1 MDEKQPTKV
10 GDDKFWTQFQQFL
23 DSPDGSSAIKEFL
36 EDRGLALTH
45 TYTEKLI
52 SEIGDIGFYEIDISK
67 KRATRNDRW
76 LAMLGYSQSNESNEI
91 SLWEKLIHPD
101 DKIRT
106 KEKIDSLF
114 NGTSTEIEIEYRLRR
129 ADGKYLWL
137 LDRSK
142 VVEVDENGTPLKI
155 AGIQANIDTLRKNQE
170 EVNRLYELLEAT
182 PDYVSYCTK
191 RGIIYFANKALKE
204 VLGFDPKTE
213 NYPKLALK
221 IHTKGSSDL
230 LRNEAIPY
238 ATEHG
243 LWQGETSIISK
254 NGNEIPVYQTLICHK
269 DGQGEVNYFSAIMR
283 NIVEERQ
290 TIEAL
295 EQSEK
300 KFRAFAE
307 TAQATIILHK
317 GNQVIYVNPSFM
329 ELTGYTYEEALE
341 MNVWKIVHPDDR
353 QLVRSNGYNRL
364 KGKDVPSRYEYR
376 LLTKDGETKWID
388 FAGSSIQIDGENM
401 VLGVAM
407 DITESKE
414 IEIKLKESEE
424 RYKSFAEMLPEIVLE
439 TDFQGKIKF
448 VNRAALETFGYS
460 KDELES
466 LSSIYDFVHKDYI
479 QKVKQDLR
487 NLYEKNVNKP
497 EEYLVCKRDG
507 SVFPV
512 LGSSSLVYEKNEL
525 VGFRTILLDV
535 SAQKEL
541 EIKLKESESN
551 LTQILENSDEA
562 YALFDKQRNC
572 VEFNDNFK
580 NVVKKLHG
588 VTVVEGMPFRKF
600 VRDQDLEKWDH
611 FIGRVQ
617 RGEKVNY
624 VQAIEVDGQI
634 IHAEM
639 NVFPIKGSGRPAR
652 FAFNGRNITE
662 RINHELNLM
671 KQERMLE
678 GVNHAIFQL
687 LTDQDIKTVTTNF
700 LKTVGN
706 AFEVD
711 RAYIFQN
718 VLNSDG
724 QICMN
729 QTFEWAGGDVNAVI
743 DFPILQEL
751 PYHEAG
757 LLRAYHILSRQKPF
771 YGLVKDFPQAE
782 KELLQSQEIIS
793 ILICP
798 IFIKGKFWGFM
809 GLDDCKEERNWSPVE
824 ISMLFSLANSYGG
837 SVEREGL
844 WLEMKIAKEKA
855 EDAYKEKTN
864 FLSTMS
870 HEIRTPMNSVIGMTQ
885 LLLQEEPREDQKENL
900 DLLNFSA
907 QNLLNL
913 INDILDYSKIEANK
927 ATLVKGKFNLYNTI
941 QSLLSTLKTLVK
953 AKGLVLIEKIDN
965 ELDHIFISDSVKLI
979 QILSNL
985 MSNAIKFTE
994 SGSITFKAQQ
1004 FDDTED
1010 SVYVRF
1016 TIQDTGLGIENEKLS
1031 YIFESFTQIDS
1042 SEKRMHGGT
1051 GLGLAITK
1059 KLVELFGSE
1068 INVISEVGK
1077 GSTFYF
1083 DLKLEKAKNLDIMQL
1098 DEVKSNGYDD
1108 EEVVNGKRVLLV
1120 EDNKVNQV
1128 VANKFLQS
1136 WGMQVEIAENGLIA
1150 LEILQKKDVDV
1161 VLMDLQM
1168 PVMDGITA
1176 TKEIRKMKGEKWKK
1190 LPIIALTAAVLGEE
1204 EFNARN
1210 AGMDE
1215 FVSKPFNPKVLL
1227 NKISQ
1232 VVLNKLPVVAPE
1244 PELSSDQKSKNDI
1257 RLKPNIRSFEEMAND
1272 DKDFL
1277 IEILS
1282 TFNQLMQETKRNY
1295 RKALIGGN
1303 LDEVKRIKHKIKAE
1317 LLQVDALV
1325 IDDLMEHGKQ
1335 IIVNAESSKIEN
1347 NILKIEK
1354 TIDILIAFLN
1364 TEINKIKN
1372 ESTKG

>member
-1 MDEKQPTKV
+1 MREKQAFNV
-10 GDDKFWTQFQQFL
+10 GNDKFWIQFQELL
-23 DSPDGSSAIKEFL
+23 DSHDGSSVIKEFL
-36 EDRGLALTH
+36 AEKGLALTH

-76 LAMLGYSQSNESNEI
+76 LAMLGYSHSEESNEI
-91 SLWEKLIHPD
+91 SLWEKLVHPD
-101 DKIRT
+101 DKIRI
-106 KEKIDSLF
+106 KEEIDSLF
-114 NGTSTEIEIEYRLRR
+114 NGTSTDIEVEYRLMR
-129 ADGKYLWL
+129 ADGKYLWI
-137 LDRSK
+137 LDRGK
-142 VVEVDENGTPLKI
+142 VVEVDEKGSPSKI
-155 AGIQANIDTLRKNQE
+155 AGIQVNIDTLRKNQE

-191 RGIIYFANKALKE
+191 RGLIYYANKALKD
-204 VLGFDPKTE
+204 VLGFDPKKE

-221 IHTKGSSDL
+221 IHPKTSSDF
-230 LRNEAIPY
+230 LRNVAIPY
-238 ATEHG
+238 ATKHG

-254 NGNEIPVYQTLICHK
+254 DGTEVPVYQTLICHK
-269 DGQGEVNYFSAIMR
+269 DGLGQVSYFSAIMR
-283 NIVEERQ
+283 NIAEEKQ
-290 TIEAL
+290 TIDAL

-317 GNQVIYVNPSFM
+317 GNQVIYVNPSFVD
-329 ELTGYTYEEALE
+329 LTGYSYQEALE
-341 MNVWKIVHPDDR
+341 MNVWEIVHPEDR
-353 QLVRSNGYNRL
+353 QLVKENGYNRL
-364 KGKDVPSRYEYR
+364 KGQDVPSRYEYR
-376 LLTKDGETKWID
+376 LQTKSGETKWVD
-388 FAGSSIQIDGENM
+388 FAGSSIQIDGEYM

-407 DITESKE
+407 DITDSKE

-466 LSSIYDFVHKDYI
+466 ISNIFDFVHKDYLE
-479 QKVKQDLR
+479 KVKQDLK
-487 NLYEKNVNKP
+487 NLYDKNVNKP
-497 EEYLVCKRDG
+497 EEYLVCRKDG

-512 LGSSSLVYEKNEL
+512 LGSSSLVYENNEL
-525 VGFRTILLDV
+525 TGFRTILVDI
-535 SAQKEL
+535 SARQEL
-541 EIKLKESESN
+541 EGKLKESESN

-580 NVVKKLHG
+580 TIVNKLHG
-588 VTVVEGMPFRKF
+588 VVVEVGMPFRNF
-600 VRDQDLEKWDH
+600 VRDNEWDKWDS
-611 FIGRVQ
+611 FLGRVQ
-617 RGEKVNY
+617 RGEKVNF
-624 VQAIEVDGQI
+624 VQAIEVDGQL

-639 NVFPIKGSGRPAR
+639 NVFPIKGRSRPAR
-652 FAFNGRNITE
+652 FVFNGRNITD
-662 RINHELNLM
+662 RIEHEQNLLR
-671 KQERMLE
+671 QERMLE
-678 GVNHAIFQL
+678 GVNHATFQL
-687 LTDQDIKTVTTNF
+687 LTDQDIKIVTTNF

-706 AFEVD
+706 AFDVD

-718 VLNSDG
+718 VLNADG

-771 YGLVKDFPQAE
+771 YGNVKDFPRAE
-782 KELLQSQEIIS
+782 KELLQIQGVVS

-798 IFIKGKFWGFM
+798 IFIKGKFWGFI
-809 GLDDCKEERNWSPVE
+809 GLDDCKTEKNWSPVE

-837 SVEREGL
+837 SIERESL

-855 EDAYKEKTN
+855 EEAYKEKTN

-885 LLLQEEPREDQKENL
+885 LLLQEKPREDQKENL

-913 INDILDYSKIEANK
+913 INDILDYSKIEAKK
-927 ATLVKGKFNLYNTI
+927 ATLVKDRFNLYNTI
-941 QSLLSTLKTLVK
+941 HSLISTLKTLVK
-953 AKGLVLIEKIDN
+953 AKGLELIENIDS
-965 ELDHIFISDSVKLI
+965 ELDRIFISDSVKLI

-994 SGSITFKAQQ
+994 EGSITFKAKQ

-1010 SVYVRF
+1010 SLYVRF
-1016 TIQDTGLGIENEKLS
+1016 SIQDTGIGIKEEKLS

-1042 SEKRMHGGT
+1042 SEKRTQGGT

-1059 KLVELFGSE
+1059 KLIELFGSK

-1083 DLKLEKAKNLDIMQL
+1083 DLKLEKAKGADIMQL
-1098 DEVKSNGYDD
+1098 NGTSTNDFDD
-1108 EEVVNGKRVLLV
+1108 EDVVKGKKVLLV

-1128 VANKFLQS
+1128 VANKFLKS
-1136 WGMQVEIAENGLIA
+1136 WGMEVEIAENGLIA
-1150 LEILQKKDVDV
+1150 LEILQKREIDV

-1176 TKEIRKMKGEKWKK
+1176 TKEIRKMKGDKWKN

-1210 AGMDE
+1210 AGIDE
-1215 FVSKPFNPKVLL
+1215 FVSKPFNPKMLL

-1232 VVLNKLPVVAPE
+1232 VILNKLPVEATE
-1244 PELSSDQKSKNDI
+1244 ELPSRFIEKDI
-1257 RLKPNIRSFEEMAND
+1257 RLKPNIRTFEEMANG
-1272 DKDFL
+1272 DKGFL
-1277 IEILS
+1277 LEILT
-1282 TFNQLMQETKRNY
+1282 TFNHLMQESKRNY
-1295 RKALIGGN
+1295 RKALIEGN
-1303 LDEVKRIKHKIKAE
+1303 LDELKRIKHKIKAE
-1317 LLQVDALV
+1317 LFQVDALV
-1325 IDDLMEHGKQ
+1325 IDELMEQGKE
-1335 IIVNAESSKIEN
+1335 IISNAESSRIEN
-1347 NILKIEK
+1347 NILKIESS
-1354 TIDILIAFLN
+1354 IDILMAFLKD
-1364 TEINKIKN
+1364 EIKKI
-1372 ESTKG
+1372 

>member
-1 MDEKQPTKV
+1 MEEKRPFKV
-10 GDDKFWTQFQQFL
+10 GDVKFWTQLQEL
-23 DSPDGSSAIKEFL
+23 LVSEDGSSAIKEFL
-36 EDRGLALTH
+36 AEKGLALTQ
-45 TYTEKLI
+45 TYTESLI

-67 KRATRNDRW
+67 RKATRNDRW
-76 LAMLGYSQSNESNEI
+76 LVMLGYSQSSESNEI
-91 SLWEKLIHPD
+91 SLWEKLVHPD
-101 DKIRT
+101 DKIKT
-106 KEKIDSLF
+106 KEEIDSLF
-114 NGTSTEIEIEYRLRR
+114 DGTTSEIEIEYRLKC
-129 ADGKYLWL
+129 ANGKYLWI
-137 LDRSK
+137 LDRGK
-142 VVEVDENGTPLKI
+142 VVEVDKNGAPLKI
-155 AGIQANIDTLRKNQE
+155 AGIQANIDKLRKNRE
-170 EVNRLYELLEAT
+170 EVSRLYELLEAT
-182 PDYVSYCTK
+182 PDYVSCTT
-191 RGIIYFANKALKE
+191 RGIIYYANKALID
-204 VLGFDPKTE
+204 VLGFDPKKE
-213 NYPKLALK
+213 EYPKLALT
-221 IHTKGSSDL
+221 IHPKHSSDYI
-230 LRNEAIPY
+230 RNVSIPH

-243 LWQGETSIISK
+243 LWQGETYIVSK
-254 NGNEIPVYQTLICHK
+254 EGNEIPVYQTLICHK
-269 DGQGEVNYFSAIMR
+269 DAQGKVNYFSAIMR
-283 NIVEERQ
+283 NISDEQ
-290 TIEAL
+290 HTIQAL

-317 GNQVIYVNPSFM
+317 GNQVIYVNPSFI
-329 ELTGYTYEEALE
+329 ELTGYSYEEALE
-341 MNVWKIVHPDDR
+341 MNVWEVVHPEDR
-353 QLVRSNGYNRL
+353 QLVRDNAFNRL

-388 FAGSSIQIDGENM
+388 FAGSSIQVDGENM
-401 VLGVAM
+401 VLGIAM

-439 TDFQGKIKF
+439 TDFEGKIKF
-448 VNRAALETFGYS
+448 VNRAALETFGYT
-460 KDELES
+460 KNELES
-466 LSSIYDFVHKDYI
+466 ISSIYDFVHKDYI
-479 QKVKQDLR
+479 QKVKQDLK

-507 SVFPV
+507 TAFPV

-624 VQAIEVDGQI
+624 VQAIEVDGQL

-662 RINHELNLM
+662 RINHELYLM

-678 GVNHAIFQL
+678 GVNHATFQL

-782 KELLQSQEIIS
+782 KELLQSQEIVS

-798 IFIKGKFWGFM
+798 IFIKGRFWGFI
-809 GLDDCKEERNWSPVE
+809 GLDDCKQERNWSPVE

-837 SVEREGL
+837 SLERESL

-885 LLLQEEPREDQKENL
+885 LLLQEEPREDQRENL

-953 AKGLVLIEKIDN
+953 AKGLILVEKIDR
-965 ELDHIFISDSVKLI
+965 ELDQIFISDSVKLI

-994 SGSITFKAQQ
+994 EGSILFKAQQ

-1016 TIQDTGLGIENEKLS
+1016 SIQDSGIGIENEKLL

-1042 SEKRMHGGT
+1042 SEKRTQGGT

-1083 DLKLEKAKNLDIMQL
+1083 DLKLEKAKDVDYMQL
-1098 DEVKSNGYDD
+1098 DEIKSNGYDD
-1108 EEVVNGKRVLLV
+1108 EEVVKGKRVLLV

-1136 WGMQVEIAENGLIA
+1136 WGMLVEIAENGLIA

-1176 TKEIRKMKGEKWKK
+1176 TKEIRKMKGKKWKK

-1232 VVLNKLPVVAPE
+1232 VVLNKLPVVE
-1244 PELSSDQKSKNDI
+1244 SETSNEQKSKSDI
-1257 RLKPNIRSFEEMAND
+1257 RLKPNIRAFEEMANGD
-1272 DKDFL
+1272 EGFL
-1277 IEILS
+1277 LEILT
-1282 TFNQLMQETKRNY
+1282 TFNHLMQESKRNY
-1295 RKALIGGN
+1295 RNALIDSN
-1303 LDEVKRIKHKIKAE
+1303 LDELKRIKHKIKAE
-1317 LLQVDALV
+1317 LVQVDALV
-1325 IDDLMEHGKQ
+1325 IDELMQQGNE
-1335 IIVNAESSKIEN
+1335 IIINAETSRIEN
-1347 NILKIEK
+1347 NILKIESSFNN
-1354 TIDILIAFLN
+1354 LMAFLKD
-1364 TEINKIKN
+1364 EIRKI
-1372 ESTKG
+1372 